1 MDVLAL
7 PYGRNLDAWDELESD
22 FLGLVFGEFV
32 GIQVVVVRDGDATE
46 PLAFAER
53 KEFFDRKVAVRKLG
67 VHVEIR
73 IPAVFCDE
81 GGITPLHYCTP

>member
-32 GIQVVVVRDGDATE
+32 GIQVVVVRDGNATQ
-46 PLAFAER
+46 PLALAKCE
-53 KEFFDRKVAVRKLG
+53 EFVYGESTIGKAGVQVQIRVSATLG
-67 VHVEIR
+67 NDWPSTVHL
-73 IPAVFCDE
+73 P
-81 GGITPLHYCTP
+81 TP